1 MQHLKTPA
9 AMRAFSFPDILLFV
23 ILPGCEQYAL
33 LSGVQY
39 SLQRA
44 DRLFRKWVELVL
56 LV

>member
-23 ILPGCEQYAL
+23 ILPGSEQYAL
-33 LSGVQY
+33 LSSVQY

-44 DRLFRKWVELVL
+44 DRLFRKWVEFVL